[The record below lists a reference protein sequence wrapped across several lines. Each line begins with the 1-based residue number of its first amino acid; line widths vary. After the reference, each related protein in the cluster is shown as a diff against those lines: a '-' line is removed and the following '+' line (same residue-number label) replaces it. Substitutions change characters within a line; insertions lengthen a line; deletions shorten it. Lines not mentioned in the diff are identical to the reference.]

1 MSKNHLI
8 LAAKF
13 AVTSGL
19 IYLVSRNV
27 ELDSLSSRLETISP
41 SFFVGA
47 ALLIFFQN
55 AIVVTWRW
63 ERVVAAID
71 AALPPWRLLKTV
83 VITLF
88 FNQVLPSTVGGDGMR
103 VWLLRG
109 HGRPIGLAFRSVLID
124 RLLGFL
130 GLLLLSM
137 IGALYLMA
145 TLEDPGPA
153 WVIAL
158 VSLGGLIVI
167 ATAPWVV
174 RLLGWLPID
183 SVRRSLNVVANEVD
197 MVVHNKRRLLQLVG
211 VSILGQFALSGAVL
225 LLAGGLGVPLE
236 SIGALAVVPGVMIVS
251 AIPISIAGWG
261 LREGTMVVGL
271 GLLGVS
277 QSDAALVSIAFG
289 LLLLIIGLLGGLLW
303 LAQGAKRP
311 RESEL
316 RDMAATSESGRP
328 E

>member
-1 MSKNHLI
+1 
-8 LAAKF
+8 
-13 AVTSGL
+13 
-19 IYLVSRNV
+19 
-27 ELDSLSSRLETISP
+27 
-41 SFFVGA
+41 
-47 ALLIFFQN
+47 
-55 AIVVTWRW
+55 
-63 ERVVAAID
+63 
-71 AALPPWRLLKTV
+71 
-83 VITLF
+83 
-88 FNQVLPSTVGGDGMR
+88 
-103 VWLLRG
+103 
-109 HGRPIGLAFRSVLID
+109 
-124 RLLGFL
+124 
-130 GLLLLSM
+130 
-137 IGALYLMA
+137 
-145 TLEDPGPA
+145 LEDPGPA
-153 WVIAL
+153 WVVAL

-183 SVRRSLNVVANEVD
+183 SVRRNLNVVANEVD
-197 MVVHNKRRLLQLVG
+197 MVVHSKRRLLQLVG

-236 SIGALAVVPGVMIVS
+236 SVGALAVVPGVMIVS

-289 LLLLIIGLLGGLLW
+289 LLLLILGLLGGLLW
-303 LAQGAKRP
+303 LTQGAKRP
-311 RESEL
+311 RETEL

>member
-19 IYLVSRNV
+19 IYFVLRNV
-27 ELDSLSSRLETISP
+27 ELDSLSSRLETLSP
-41 SFFVGA
+41 SFFVAA

-83 VITLF
+83 LITLF

-137 IGALYLMA
+137 IGGLYLMA
-145 TLEDPGPA
+145 RLEDPGPA
-153 WVIAL
+153 WIVAL

-167 ATAPWVV
+167 VTAPWMV

-183 SVRRSLNVVANEVD
+183 AVRRSLTVVAKEVD
-197 MVVHNKRRLLQLVG
+197 MVVHSKRRLLQLVG

-236 SIGALAVVPGVMIVS
+236 WIGGLAVVPGVMIVS

-289 LLLLIIGLLGGLLW
+289 MLFLLFGLLGGLLW
-303 LAQGAKRP
+303 LTEGAKRP
-311 RESEL
+311 RDAEL
-316 RDMAATSESGRP
+316 RDMAATSESDP
-328 E
+328 SE

>member
-211 VSILGQFALSGAVL
+211 VSILGQFALSVAVL
-225 LLAGGLGVPLE
+225 LLAGGLGVPLD
-236 SIGALAVVPGVMIVS
+236 SVGALAVIPSVMIVS

>member
-153 WVIAL
+153 WVVAL

-183 SVRRSLNVVANEVD
+183 SVRRNLNVVANEVD

-211 VSILGQFALSGAVL
+211 VSILGQFALSVAVL
-225 LLAGGLGVPLE
+225 LLAGGLGVPLD
-236 SIGALAVVPGVMIVS
+236 SVGALAVVPSVMIVS

>member
-8 LAAKF
+8 LATKF

-19 IYLVSRNV
+19 IYLVLRNV
-27 ELDSLSSRLETISP
+27 ELDSLSNRLEALSP

-47 ALLIFFQN
+47 ALLVVFQN

-63 ERVVAAID
+63 ERVVATID
-71 AALPPWRLLKTV
+71 AALPPWRLLKAV
-83 VITLF
+83 VISLF

-103 VWLLRG
+103 VWLLHG
-109 HGRPIGLAFRSVLID
+109 LGRPIGLAFRSVLID
-124 RLLGFL
+124 RLLGVL
-130 GLLLLSM
+130 GLLLLAM
-137 IGALYLMA
+137 IGALYLLA

-153 WVIAL
+153 WVMAL

-183 SVRRSLNVVANEVD
+183 AVRRSLTAVANEVD
-197 MVVHNKRRLLQLVG
+197 MVAHSKPRLVQLVG
-211 VSILGQFALSGAVL
+211 VSILGQIALSGAVV

-236 SIGALAVVPGVMIVS
+236 PVGALAVVPGVMIVS

-271 GLLGVS
+271 GLLGVN
-277 QSDAALVSIAFG
+277 QGDAALVSIAFG
-289 LLLLIIGLLGGLLW
+289 LLLLIFGLLGGLLW
-303 LAQGAKRP
+303 LTQGAKRP
-311 RESEL
+311 GDTEL
-316 RDMAATSESGRP
+316 RDMAATAEIGPSE
-328 E
+328 

>member
-19 IYLVSRNV
+19 IYWVLRNV
-27 ELDSLSSRLETISP
+27 ELDSLSSRLETLSP

-47 ALLIFFQN
+47 TLLVLFQN

-63 ERVVAAID
+63 ERVVATID
-71 AALPPWRLLKTV
+71 AALPPWRLLKAV
-83 VITLF
+83 VISLF

-103 VWLLRG
+103 VWLLHG
-109 HGRPIGLAFRSVLID
+109 LGRPIGLAFRSVLID
-124 RLLGFL
+124 RLLGVL
-130 GLLLLSM
+130 GLLLLAM
-137 IGALYLMA
+137 IGALYLLA

-153 WVIAL
+153 WVMAL

-183 SVRRSLNVVANEVD
+183 AVRRSLTAVANEVD
-197 MVVHNKRRLLQLVG
+197 MVAHSKPRLVQLVG
-211 VSILGQFALSGAVL
+211 VSILGQIALSGAVV

-236 SIGALAVVPGVMIVS
+236 PVGALAVVPGVMIVS

-277 QSDAALVSIAFG
+277 QGDAALVSIAFG
-289 LLLLIIGLLGGLLW
+289 LLLLIFGLLGGLLW
-303 LAQGAKRP
+303 LTQGAKRP
-311 RESEL
+311 RETEL
-316 RDMAATSESGRP
+316 HDMATTSESGRS